1 MKKEKLILAVVSL
14 CLVIVSLVGMSVAI
28 GAVRNE
34 PMVEQVTKES
44 VREKRDAITNKPF
57 QVFISGLDTYGEKE
71 QSKRSELNLLVTVN
85 PSEKKLLITGIPRDI
100 YVSLPASLSKEEKQ
114 YTNFSLLSLYGIKNL
129 IQGAEELLDT
139 KIDYYIQIDMSG
151 FKKLVDAIG
160 GVDVKA
166 NQSFK
171 TDWKTSFQK
180 GINHVN
186 GKEALT
192 FVRERHHFPQGTKQR
207 CENHEEMLK
216 AIMKQVIK
224 KSLPEMDIN
233 ALYKLCK
240 KNVRTD
246 MKAGEILSLMR
257 WQKEEKVEWKMET
270 ATLTGEF
277 AREKLAEYPDVKLYV
292 EKPDPKSLDEVNKKI
307 KKILN
312 F

>member
-1 MKKEKLILAVVSL
+1 MKKEKLILAAVSL
-14 CLVIVSLVGMSVAI
+14 FLVIVSLVGMSVAI

-34 PMVEQVTKES
+34 PMVEQVTKEN
-44 VREKRDAITNKPF
+44 VREKRDVITNKPF

-71 QSKRSELNLLVTVN
+71 RSQRSELNLLVTVN
-85 PSEKKLLITGIPRDI
+85 PSERKLLITGIPRDT
-100 YVSLPASLSKEEKQ
+100 YVGLPASSSEEKQ
-114 YTNFSLLSLYGIKNL
+114 YTKFSHLSLYGIKNL

-139 KIDYYIQIDMSG
+139 KIDYYIQLDMSG

-166 NQSFK
+166 NRSFE

-216 AIMKQVIK
+216 AILKQVMK
-224 KSLPEMDIN
+224 KSLLEMDIN
-233 ALYKLCK
+233 TLYKLCK

-277 AREKLAEYPDVKLYV
+277 AREKLAEYPNVKLCV
-292 EKPDPKSLDEVNKKI
+292 EKPDQKSLDEINRKI
-307 KKILN
+307 KKMLN
-312 F
+312 S

>member
-1 MKKEKLILAVVSL
+1 MKKEKLILAAVSL
-14 CLVIVSLVGMSVAI
+14 FLVIVSLVGMSVAI

-34 PMVEQVTKES
+34 PMVEQVTKEN
-44 VREKRDAITNKPF
+44 VREKRDVITNKPF

-71 QSKRSELNLLVTVN
+71 RSQRSELNLLVTVN
-85 PSEKKLLITGIPRDI
+85 PSERKLLITGIPRDT
-100 YVSLPASLSKEEKQ
+100 YVGLPASSSEEKQ
-114 YTNFSLLSLYGIKNL
+114 YTKFSHLSLYGIKNL

-139 KIDYYIQIDMSG
+139 KIDYYIQLDMSG

-166 NQSFK
+166 NRSFE

-216 AIMKQVIK
+216 AILKQVMK
-224 KSLPEMDIN
+224 KSLLEMDIN
-233 ALYKLCK
+233 TLYKLCK
-240 KNVRTD
+240 RNVRTD

-277 AREKLAEYPDVKLYV
+277 ARKKLAEYPNVKLCV
-292 EKPDPKSLDEVNKKI
+292 EKPDQKSLDEINRKI
-307 KKILN
+307 KKMLN
-312 F
+312 S